1 MQEVSFL
8 TQTMSVLFL
17 MFVSCIAFIFS
28 KKINFPYTVLLVL
41 VGLLLVPLSHVSMFS
56 FIDHFQLTPDIL
68 FFVFLP
74 VLLFESAYNIN
85 YRHIIQS
92 WKTISSLAI
101 FGLLISAVLIA
112 FGLFFVF
119 PLVGL
124 EIPLII
130 CLLF

>member
-1 MQEVSFL
+1 MQIFIFFLQIMEEVSFM
-8 TQTMSVLFL
+8 TQTLSILFL
-17 MFVSCIAFIFS
+17 LFISSLAYIFS

-41 VGLLLVPLSHVSMFS
+41 IGLLLVPLSHVGMFS
-56 FIDHFQLTPDIL
+56 FIDDFQLTPDIL

-101 FGLLISAVLIA
+101 F
-112 FGLFFVF
+112 
-119 PLVGL
+119 
-124 EIPLII
+124 
-130 CLLF
+130 